1 MDKRYRYD
9 GQYGQIGAVHLILGV
24 LQVMQMGLSS
34 TEAVGSLIVVHHLG
48 PVSYLTMLTASKS
61 LGVTSHGG
69 SCGIFPPS
77 VTLLGRR

>member
-9 GQYGQIGAVHLILGV
+9 GQYGQTGAVHLVLGV
-24 LQVMQMGLSS
+24 LQVMQMG

-48 PVSYLTMLTASKS
+48 PVSYLTMLTVSKS

-69 SCGIFPPS
+69 FLRDFPAQRNI
-77 VTLLGRR
+77 VRQKVNT